1 MTGIFDQVEKSPESA
16 PDLHRLMS
24 YYLPTTQKLIDTYAT
39 LDAQHV
45 EGENIESA
53 KREIES
59 SLDTINDAYEKLFD
73 SFFQHTA
80 WDVGTDVSV
89 MKSML
94 RQDGLTEDEF
104 QQMRQAQAESEAK
117 QLKQT
122 QVSVQS
128 SGQGTGAGLQ
138 AAEAGE
144 MAKMAQGQVE
154 SGKKEEA

>member
-1 MTGIFDQVEKSPESA
+1 MLFRSP
-16 PDLHRLMS
+16 
-24 YYLPTTQKLIDTYAT
+24 
-39 LDAQHV
+39 
-45 EGENIESA
+45 
-53 KREIES
+53 
-59 SLDTINDAYEKLFD
+59 LDTINDAYEKLFD

-104 QQMRQAQAESEAK
+104 QQMRQAQAGGSRSQMPASDGDAV
-117 QLKQT
+117 

-138 AAEAGE
+138 AAEAGG

>member
-1 MTGIFDQVEKSPESA
+1 
-16 PDLHRLMS
+16 
-24 YYLPTTQKLIDTYAT
+24 
-39 LDAQHV
+39 
-45 EGENIESA
+45 
-53 KREIES
+53 
-59 SLDTINDAYEKLFD
+59 
-73 SFFQHTA
+73 
-80 WDVGTDVSV
+80 
-89 MKSML
+89 
-94 RQDGLTEDEF
+94 
-104 QQMRQAQAESEAK
+104 MRQAQAESEAK